1 MYHRKYFCKHSANAQ
16 QYVSGKR
23 GVVAAGIGN
32 VKGSSTLRLPLRLD
46 YNCGQRIEFYKVD
59 VRITR
64 AHKRTGTSTIRAD
77 GGVGGSNYQLNLLAD
92 QSRGLNSLQNA
103 TGCGKLNNFGLHFL

>member
-32 VKGSSTLRLPLRLD
+32 VKGSAAPAAIGLQLWSGSDSTR
-46 YNCGQRIEFYKVD
+46 
-59 VRITR
+59 
-64 AHKRTGTSTIRAD
+64 
-77 GGVGGSNYQLNLLAD
+77 
-92 QSRGLNSLQNA
+92 
-103 TGCGKLNNFGLHFL
+103 

>member
-1 MYHRKYFCKHSANAQ
+1 MYHRKYFCKHSANAR
-16 QYVSGKR
+16 QYVSGKG

-32 VKGSSTLRLPLRLD
+32 VKGSAAPAAIGLQLWSED
-46 YNCGQRIEFYKVD
+46 RILHKVD

-77 GGVGGSNYQLNLLAD
+77 GGGGLELPA
-92 QSRGLNSLQNA
+92 
-103 TGCGKLNNFGLHFL
+103 

>member
-1 MYHRKYFCKHSANAQ
+1 MYHRKYFCKHSANAR

-23 GVVAAGIGN
+23 GVVVAGIGN
-32 VKGSSTLRLPLRLD
+32 VKGSRSLRRPLRLD
-46 YNCGQRIEFYKVD
+46 YNCGQDRILQRCN

-77 GGVGGSNYQLNLLAD
+77 GGVGGGSNYQLNLLAD
-92 QSRGLNSLQNA
+92 QSRGLNSLLGFYRMPQVVEN
-103 TGCGKLNNFGLHFL
+103 